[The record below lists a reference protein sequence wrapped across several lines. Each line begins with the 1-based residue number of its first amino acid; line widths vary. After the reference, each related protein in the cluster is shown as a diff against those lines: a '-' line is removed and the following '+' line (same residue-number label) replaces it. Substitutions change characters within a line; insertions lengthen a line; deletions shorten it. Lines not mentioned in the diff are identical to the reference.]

1 MKFVFGRPFPRLL
14 RRRRRAPVPRK
25 AGPRCRPILES
36 LESREVPYCTS
47 VYWPAPYNTLVGFPS
62 MFGVCNTNDSGS
74 GSLRD
79 AINAVNS
86 MPAGSY
92 LIYISI
98 PTPQVQ
104 QVHTIHLL
112 SPLPP
117 IHNSVFINAI
127 ALQLDYNPQ
136 IRQPM
141 VELDGSHAGSITNGL
156 VLNGDL
162 NFVAGLTINNFG
174 GSGLVL
180 QNGIKDKIVAN
191 YIGTDATGTQSRP
204 NNIGITVRNGAAQA
218 KIVQNVISGNLQAG
232 VLLTTSSVTRTVV
245 RQNKI
250 GTDYLGLNAL
260 PNRTDGVV
268 INQGSSGNRLLFNL
282 ISGNIGA
289 GVSIQDRTSEGNVIA
304 GNHIGTNDAGTL
316 PLPNHTGVLI
326 NQALGTT
333 IGRPSGTVSQPG
345 RRSLGNL
352 ISGNTVGINLIS
364 VQPNLALGEPG
375 TIIRNN
381 FIGTDLTG
389 TLPLGNLQGGVVVQN
404 SIGTTIGS
412 TDTSFYNVIAANGY
426 QGILLSGGTSRS
438 LIEGNYIGTDVTG
451 TNALSNTIGVYV
463 QGGSNNTIG
472 GTLPGAGN
480 ILSGNSAA
488 GVTVVFSQSTG
499 NVIQGNYIG
508 TNPGVGA
515 VSNGTGI
522 NIAQTATNTTIGGT
536 APGATNMIFYNS
548 TNGISISDTA
558 TGTVVQGNLIFGN
571 QANGVAISRASNN
584 TIGGLA
590 PGAINFMTSD
600 GNDGVLVDTGTGN
613 LIEGNSIS
621 GNAHLGIELIHGGNL
636 SQAAPVITSAG
647 TDTSQ
652 NVTTVTGTIS
662 GLANATYTV
671 DFYVNVNL
679 DPSGYGE
686 GLFYLGTITVPT
698 DASGHGIIMI
708 DGSMVALAGAAPPGT
723 YLTATATDPANNTS
737 QFSAAVLVTDQTPS
751 GGDGATDAGAAS
763 VSGAVPAV
771 GTTTLAQALGTT
783 LDQQPAVVV
792 WQGATVL
799 APQPS
804 GADQLPANLPALQGM
819 GSVLSQPVQQT
830 GAHQVLDSVFAD
842 SSTIPLDGTA
852 DDGLFHLGQSSA
864 DLG

>member
-1 MKFVFGRPFPRLL
+1 MKFVFGRPFTRLL
-14 RRRRRAPVPRK
+14 RLRRRAPVPRK
-25 AGPRCRPILES
+25 AGPRYRPILES

-47 VYWPAPYNTLVGFPS
+47 VYWPAPYNTFVGFPS

-79 AINAVNS
+79 AINAVNT
-86 MPAGSY
+86 MPPGSY

-117 IHNSVFINAI
+117 IHNSVVINAI

-141 VELDGSHAGSITNGL
+141 VELDGSRAGSTTNGL
-156 VLNGDL
+156 VLNGDRNL
-162 NFVAGLTINNFG
+162 VAGLTINNFG

-204 NNIGITVRNGAAQA
+204 NNIGITVRNGADQA
-218 KIVQNVISGNLQAG
+218 KIVQNVISGNLQEG

-289 GVSIQDRTSEGNVIA
+289 GVSIQGRTSERNVIA

-316 PLPNHTGVLI
+316 PLHNATGVLI

-333 IGRPSGTVSQPG
+333 IGRPSGIVSQPG
-345 RRSLGNL
+345 RTSLGNL

-389 TLPLGNLQGGVVVQN
+389 KLPLGNLQGGVVVQN

-412 TDTSFYNVIAANGY
+412 TDTSFPNIIAANGY

-463 QGGSNNTIG
+463 QGSSNNTIG

-508 TNPGVGA
+508 TNPAVGA

-522 NIAQTATNTTIGGT
+522 NIAQTATDTTIGGT

-548 TNGISISDTA
+548 NDGISISDTA

-584 TIGGLA
+584 TVGGLA
-590 PGAINFMTSD
+590 PGAINFMTSN
-600 GNDGVLVDTGTGN
+600 GSDGVLVDTGTGN

-636 SQAAPVITSAG
+636 NQAAPVITSAG
-647 TDTSQ
+647 TDTSR

-671 DFYVNVNL
+671 DFYVNVNP
-679 DPSGYGE
+679 DPTE
-686 GLFYLGTITVPT
+686 GLYYLGTITVPT
-698 DASGHGIIMI
+698 DASGHGIILI
-708 DGSMVALAGAAPPGT
+708 DGSIVALGGYAPPGT
-723 YLTATATDPANNTS
+723 YLTATATDPDNNTS
-737 QFSAAVLVTDQTPS
+737 QFSAAVLVTDQTPP
-751 GGDGATDAGAAS
+751 GGDGATDAGNTNA
-763 VSGAVPAV
+763 SGAVPAV
-771 GTTTLAQALGTT
+771 DATTLAQALGAT

-799 APQPS
+799 APQPG
-804 GADQLPANLPALQGM
+804 GADQLPANLSAFQGM
-819 GSVLSQPVQQT
+819 GSALSQPMQPT

-842 SSTIPLDGTA
+842 SSAIPLDGTA

-864 DLG
+864 ALG